1 MYFTYINLSIFNP
14 IGVEEELSMNKD
26 SSLPKGN
33 NKQEKYWLYILSNS
47 KPNGPLYLGDTL
59 CLNTRMNEH
68 HAGVRRDYAH
78 YHRLDRLVYFE
89 VWNDYDK
96 FVARLRRVR
105 NWPRDMRLLLI
116 ESLNPDWSDL
126 LPQFMAEHTGKNVDQ
141 ALKSQEKAA

>member
-1 MYFTYINLSIFNP
+1 MYFTYIDLSIFNP

-26 SSLPKGN
+26 SSLPKN
-33 NKQEKYWLYILSNS
+33 NSKQEKFWLYILSNS

-59 CLNTRMNEH
+59 CLHTRMNEH

-116 ESLNPDWSDL
+116 ESLNPEWVDL
-126 LPQFMAEHTGKNVDQ
+126 LPQFVAEHTVKADDQ
-141 ALKSQEKAA
+141 DLKPQEKAA

>member
-1 MYFTYINLSIFNP
+1 MYFTDNDLSIFNP

-26 SSLPKGN
+26 TGLHNS
-33 NKQEKYWLYILSNS
+33 KQEKYWLYILSNS
-47 KPNGPLYLGDTL
+47 KPNGPLYLGDAL
-59 CLNTRMNEH
+59 CLHTRMNEH
-68 HAGVRRDYAH
+68 HAGMRRDYAH

-116 ESLNPDWSDL
+116 ESLNPEWVDL
-126 LPQFMAEHTGKNVDQ
+126 LPQFLAEHAERSAELENKR
-141 ALKSQEKAA
+141 QEKAA

>member
-1 MYFTYINLSIFNP
+1 MYFTYIDLSIFNP

-26 SSLPKGN
+26 NGLPN
-33 NKQEKYWLYILSNS
+33 SNSKQEKYWLYILSNS

-59 CLNTRMNEH
+59 CLYTRMNEH

-116 ESLNPDWSDL
+116 ESLNPEWVDL
-126 LPQFMAEHTGKNVDQ
+126 LPQFVAEHTGKNNDQ
-141 ALKSQEKAA
+141 NIKQQEKAA